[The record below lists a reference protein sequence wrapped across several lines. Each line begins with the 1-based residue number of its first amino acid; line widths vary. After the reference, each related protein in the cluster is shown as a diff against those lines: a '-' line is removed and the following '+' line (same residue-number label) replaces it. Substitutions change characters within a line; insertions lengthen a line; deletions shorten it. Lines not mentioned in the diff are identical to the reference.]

1 MGGRRGRLGLL
12 ADSGTELEIEAL
24 CGDWILPP
32 VEEESAEEEDD
43 EYDDNAAENVIVVCY
58 VESTCKRLRLRARQS
73 CLGGAATRREK
84 GHQVSFGL
92 SACTLWDVSD
102 ETSRPKNKLTIGLCK
117 CTGLQATWKH
127 T

>member
-32 VEEESAEEEDD
+32 VEEESADEEDD

-58 VESTCKRLRLRARQS
+58 VQSTCKRLRLRARQS

-84 GHQVSFGL
+84 GRQVSLAGRHV
-92 SACTLWDVSD
+92 LWYAL
-102 ETSRPKNKLTIGLCK
+102 RCL
-117 CTGLQATWKH
+117 
-127 T
+127 